1 MINNVQIF
9 KMSVTNYYRIEVI
22 EDILK
27 ALEEGDLD
35 KLQKLCKKYSM
46 QYKDDYDVQQVCSE
60 IKVFAELGNHESLED
75 VKSRFRGILSTD
87 RTR

>member
-1 MINNVQIF
+1 MINNVQNF
-9 KMSVTNYYRIEVI
+9 KMGVTNYYRIGVI

-35 KLQKLCKKYSM
+35 KLQELCKKYSM

-60 IKVFAELGNHESLED
+60 IRVFAELGNHKSLEE
-75 VKSRFRGILSTD
+75 VKSKLREIVSSD